1 MGICKK
7 RAAKKA
13 EKRAA
18 KAAARAEEAQTRRKG
33 SFLGRCVRRLFVCTL
48 VLGGIVGAMAYLGRP
63 GTGDGE
69 DA

>member
-1 MGICKK
+1 MAICKK

-33 SFLGRCVRRLFVCTL
+33 SFLG
-48 VLGGIVGAMAYLGRP
+48 LGGIVGAMAYLGRP